1 MSRHRGAG
9 SKSGL
14 HEQLEALDT
23 VRELADGVLPDEQ
36 IQHVFSVL
44 DRASSRRSLSADHT
58 VIGIFGPTGSGK
70 SSLINALSGTNVAR
84 VAARRPTTSKP
95 LAVVWGAEGSG
106 PLLDWLEVDER
117 HEMPADAAL
126 LGSNTG
132 GLILLDLPDF
142 DSTAVAHRTVVE
154 RMSGQVDVLLWVV
167 DPQKYADAA
176 LHQDFLAPLASHGA
190 VTLVALNQADRL
202 SARQRDEVAASLTGI
217 LAGEGLGGVRVYPVS
232 ARTGDGLEEL
242 AGEIRAIA
250 ARKQAANARLA
261 ADVAGA
267 SARLAPYTGT
277 EDVRVPGK
285 AVQADLADRLA
296 GAAGVNAVVDA
307 VVRSYRRDAHA
318 ATGWPVTRWLGSLR
332 SDPLRR
338 LNLRRSDIDAA
349 LRRTSMPHG
358 EPAQRARV
366 DQALRTYAD
375 TAAGP
380 AVEPWR
386 SNIRS
391 AARGTVPALLD
402 GLDQAIAGTNLDT
415 GRRSWWWPLVGL
427 LQWLALAALVAGI
440 GWLGV
445 LAALGFLQLDVPDA
459 PHVEGFPLPTLLIA
473 GGVAAGILL
482 AVFAA
487 VIARFAAKAR
497 GRKAR
502 RRLRAACA
510 TVAERVVAQPVAGE
524 IRRYN
529 AFRSAVAAAGRN
541 R

>member
-14 HEQLEALDT
+14 HNQLEALDS
-23 VRELADGVLPDEQ
+23 VRGLAEGRLPDE
-36 IQHVFSVL
+36 HVQGLFGVL

-70 SSLINALSGTNVAR
+70 SSLINALSGTEVAR

-117 HEMPADAAL
+117 HEMPANAAL
-126 LGSNTG
+126 LGSDTG

-142 DSTAVAHRTVVE
+142 DSTAAAHRTIVE

-176 LHQDFLAPLASHGA
+176 LHHDFLAPLASHGA

-202 SARQRDEVAASLTGI
+202 SGRQQEQVTASLSGI
-217 LAGEGLGGVRVYPVS
+217 LAEEGLRGVRVFPVS
-232 ARTGDGLEEL
+232 ARTRDGLDDL
-242 AGEIRAIA
+242 AGAIRQIA
-250 ARKQAANARLA
+250 GRKQAANARLA
-261 ADVAGA
+261 ADVAAASTQLAPFAGPEDLPIPGKA
-267 SARLAPYTGT
+267 AQADLSARLA
-277 EDVRVPGK
+277 
-285 AVQADLADRLA
+285 A
-296 GAAGVNAVVDA
+296 AAGVDAVVDA

-338 LNLRRSDIDAA
+338 LNLRRSDVDAA
-349 LRRTSMPHG
+349 LRRTSMPSG
-358 EPAQRARV
+358 APAQRARV
-366 DQALRTYAD
+366 DQALRTFAD
-375 TAAGP
+375 TAAGSS
-380 AVEPWR
+380 VEPWR
-386 SNIRS
+386 SAIRS
-391 AARGTVPALLD
+391 AARGTVPTLLD
-402 GLDQAIAGTNLDT
+402 GLDQALAGTNLDT

-427 LQWLALAALVAGI
+427 LQWLALAALVVGL

-445 LAALGFLQLDVPDA
+445 MAAMGFLQFDVPDA
-459 PHVEGFPLPTLLIA
+459 PSVEGFPVPTLLIA

-482 AVFAA
+482 AVLAS

-510 TVAERVVAQPVAGE
+510 KVAETVVAQPVIDE
-524 IRRYN
+524 IGRYN
-529 AFRSAVAAAGRN
+529 DFRAALAAAGRTK
-541 R
+541 

>member
-23 VRELADGVLPDEQ
+23 VRELAEGVLPDEQ
-36 IQHVFSVL
+36 IQHVFNVL

-106 PLLDWLEVDER
+106 PLLDWLQVDER

-176 LHQDFLAPLASHGA
+176 LHHDFLAPLASHGA

-202 SARQRDEVAASLTGI
+202 SGRQREEVAASLAGI

-242 AGEIRAIA
+242 AGEIRVIA

-267 SARLAPYTGT
+267 SARLAPYAGT
-277 EDVRVPGK
+277 EDVQVPGK
-285 AVQADLADRLA
+285 AAQADLADRLA

-366 DQALRTYAD
+366 DQALRIYAD
-375 TAAGP
+375 AAAGS

-386 SNIRS
+386 SSIRS

-415 GRRSWWWPLVGL
+415 GRRSWWWPVVGL

-440 GWLGV
+440 VWLGV

-473 GGVAAGILL
+473 GGIAAGILL
-482 AVFAA
+482 AVLAA

-510 TVAERVVAQPVAGE
+510 RVAETVVAEPVAGR

>member
-36 IQHVFSVL
+36 VQHVFSVL
-44 DRASSRRSLSADHT
+44 DRASTRRSLSADHT

-70 SSLINALSGTNVAR
+70 SSLINALSGTDVAR

-95 LAVVWGAEGSG
+95 LAVVWGADGSG

-142 DSTAVAHRTVVE
+142 DSTAVAHRAVVE
-154 RMSGQVDVLLWVV
+154 RMAGQVDVLLWVV

-176 LHQDFLAPLASHGA
+176 LHHDFLAPLASHGA

-202 SARQRDEVAASLTGI
+202 SGRQRQEVAASLTGI
-217 LAGEGLGGVRVYPVS
+217 LSGEGLGGVRVYPVS
-232 ARTGDGLEEL
+232 ARTGDGLEDL
-242 AGEIRAIA
+242 AGAVRGIA
-250 ARKQAANARLA
+250 AKKQAANARLA

-267 SARLAPYTGT
+267 STRLAPYTGT
-277 EDVRVPGK
+277 EDVRMPGK
-285 AVQADLADRLA
+285 AAQADLADRLA
-296 GAAGVNAVVDA
+296 AAAGVNAVVDA

-318 ATGWPVTRWLGSLR
+318 ATGWPVTRCLGSLR

-386 SNIRS
+386 AAIRS
-391 AARGTVPALLD
+391 AARGTVPTLLD
-402 GLDQAIAGTNLDT
+402 GLDQAVAGTNLDT
-415 GRRSWWWPLVGL
+415 GRRSWWWPLIGL
-427 LQWLALAALVAGI
+427 LQWLALAALVVGI

-445 LAALGFLQLDVPDA
+445 MAAMGFLQFDVPDA

-510 TVAERVVAQPVAGE
+510 RVADTVVAEPVAAE

-529 AFRSAVAAAGRN
+529 AFRSAVAAAGRA